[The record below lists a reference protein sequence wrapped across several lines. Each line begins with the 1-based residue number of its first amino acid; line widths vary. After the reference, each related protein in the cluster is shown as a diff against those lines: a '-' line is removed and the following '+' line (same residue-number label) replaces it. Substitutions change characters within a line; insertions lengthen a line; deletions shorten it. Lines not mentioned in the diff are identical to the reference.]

1 MSMEAAGA
9 MFFMAL
15 WAASV
20 VWTFRD
26 AGRRCGDPSL
36 RLASAGAA
44 IVLPFLGA
52 GVYALLRPCEDRLDV
67 RARRLRTQMLEASFV
82 EVAERCPTC
91 AVPLDPEFRCC
102 AVCGEKVRTECQ
114 GCGGL
119 LRMGWS
125 VCPWCTKPQI
135 VLEDEH
141 LSEVA

>member
-1 MSMEAAGA
+1 
-9 MFFMAL
+9 MAL

-91 AVPLDPEFRCC
+91 AVPLEPEFRCC
-102 AVCGEKVRTECQ
+102 AVCGEKVRAGAQ
-114 GCGGL
+114 VSAML
-119 LRMGWS
+119 GWAGAS
-125 VCPWCTKPQI
+125 PWCTKPQI